1 MRRGEPDKMYRVMLA
16 DDEPIVR
23 KALTTLTNWQEL
35 ECEVVYVA
43 ANGQELI
50 DHLESEK
57 PDIVVTDIR
66 MPVKDGIEV
75 AKYIQEKELPI
86 EVIILTAYADF
97 SYAQSAVK
105 YNVVDYVT
113 KTGAFDGLIAAVEK
127 AKQSSKARSERL
139 QKSDRTVLAEN
150 LFKGILDGSVYDTQ
164 EIAEKLADLDIHM
177 DRFAVLVLQYRLEA
191 NVKRERRDKIYH
203 SLMNFYS
210 MVFGSQLLQGVLVR
224 RNMAAV
230 FLNGLNEDY
239 AEQLRRQC
247 VQVTDMMDNFMG
259 LQVYIGVSSLWRS
272 TAGIKAA
279 YEEAEYALG
288 KDFLDRRV
296 KINFYREEPGRSELL
311 SAKAEE
317 ETDRLCQEIQKG
329 HADEAIKLFQQVL
342 ERQKESGYTANM
354 IKNSGIQIQNNCR
367 KYLSTHGKN
376 LYEATGLSHSI
387 THQIYEC
394 QLAEDYIRLMERII
408 RHTAEEIHQAADR
421 RNSLIRDCEN
431 YISDHYDNCT
441 SVADIARAIGTNSS
455 YLSRIFKEAT
465 GRTIIQ
471 TLNRRKIEKA
481 KEFLTGGDMKIYE
494 VADALGFENT
504 TYFSHFFK
512 KHTGVSPKDYK

>member
-1 MRRGEPDKMYRVMLA
+1 MMYRVMLA

-35 ECEVVYVA
+35 QCEVVYVA

-75 AKYIQEKELPI
+75 AKYIMEKELPI
-86 EVIILTAYADF
+86 KVIILTAYADF

-127 AKQSSKARSERL
+127 AKQALKERSEML
-139 QKSDRTVLAEN
+139 SKTDRTALAEN
-150 LFKGILDGSVYDTQ
+150 LFKGILDGSVYDSR
-164 EIAEKLADLDIHM
+164 EIAEKLEKLDIHM
-177 DRFAVLVLQYRLEA
+177 EQFVVLVLQYRLEA
-191 NVKRERRDKIYH
+191 DAKRERRDKIYH
-203 SLMNFYS
+203 SLMNFYA
-210 MVFGSQLLQGVLVR
+210 MVFGRQLLQGVLVR

-230 FLNGLNEDY
+230 FLSGLGKEY
-239 AEQLRRQC
+239 QEQLRRQC
-247 VQVTDMMDNFMG
+247 MQITDMMDNFMG
-259 LQVYIGVSSLWRS
+259 LQVYIGISRLWQG
-272 TAGIKAA
+272 TAGSKAA

-288 KDFLDRRV
+288 KDFLDRRI
-296 KINFYREEPGRSELL
+296 KINFYQEEPGRSELL
-311 SAKAEE
+311 CAAAEE
-317 ETDRLCQEIQKG
+317 KTELLCREIQKG
-329 HADEAIKLFQQVL
+329 HADEALKIFRQAL
-342 ERQKESGYTANM
+342 ECQKDCGYTANM
-354 IKNSGIQIQNNCR
+354 IKNSGIQVQNNCR
-367 KYLSTHGKN
+367 KYLSSYGKT
-376 LYEATGLSHSI
+376 LYEATGLPHSI

-394 QLAEDYIRLMERII
+394 QLAEDYIQLMERII
-408 RHTAEEIHQAADR
+408 RHTADGIHQAADR
-421 RNSLIRDCEN
+421 RNSLIRDCES
-431 YISDHYDNCT
+431 YIAGHYEKCA
-441 SVADIARAIGTNSS
+441 SVAEIARAIGTSSS

-471 TLNRRKIEKA
+471 TLNQRKIEKA
-481 KEFLTGGDMKIYE
+481 KEFLSSGDMKIYE